1 MGRPETRDE
10 VRLSAQQAR
19 NLHLAVQG
27 LLTPARARAT
37 RARVLAAIARMRLLQ
52 IDTINVVARSPY
64 LVLFSRLGAYEPRW
78 LDDLLARGKIFECWA
93 HEACFVPMDDHVL
106 HRGQFDARSKHW
118 AHQRA
123 ARMHREHRESMDKLL
138 AHIRDNG
145 PVKSSDFERK
155 TRVQPGWWEWKDEK
169 RWLEAW
175 FALGEVMIARRDS
188 FQRVYDL
195 TERVLSRAKMD
206 TVALSP
212 VDGTREFTL
221 GAVRAL
227 GIAQARWI
235 ADYFRSGRKHK
246 NADLDDFVAS
256 GELIRVQVRG
266 WENPG
271 YVHREH
277 LPLLRRARRSAL
289 RATHTTLLSPFDPVV
304 WDRERALGMFDF
316 DYRLECYTPAHKR
329 RFGYYVL
336 PILHRGNLIGRLDA
350 KAHRG
355 DGLFE
360 IKSIHL
366 QTGVVPGDELIADVA
381 GAIRECAD
389 WHATPRIIVR
399 KSDPAA
405 FAKRLQAA
413 IMSPSHAPRAG
424 RSRPASGMESRGD
437 SSR

>member
-1 MGRPETRDE
+1 MGRPETGNE
-10 VRLSAQQAR
+10 VRISAQQAR

-37 RARVLAAIARMRLLQ
+37 RARVLAAIARMRVLQ

-64 LVLFSRLGAYEPRW
+64 LVLFSRLGQYAPGW
-78 LDDLLARGKIFECWA
+78 LDELLARGKIFECWA
-93 HEACFVPMDDHVL
+93 HEACFVPMDDYVL
-106 HRGQFDARSKHW
+106 HRGQFDARAGHW

-123 ARMHREHRESMDKLL
+123 ARMHREHRASMDKLL
-138 AHIRDNG
+138 AHIRGHG
-145 PVKSSDFERK
+145 PVKSSDFERQP
-155 TRVQPGWWEWKDEK
+155 RAQPGWWEWKDEK

-175 FALGEVMIARRDS
+175 FALGELMIARRDG

-195 TERVLSRAKMD
+195 TERVLARAKVD
-206 TVALSP
+206 TAAFSP
-212 VDGTREFTL
+212 VDASRQFML

-246 NADLDDFVAS
+246 DADLDDFVAA
-256 GELIRVQVRG
+256 GELIRVHVRG
-266 WENPG
+266 WENCG

-277 LPLLRRARRSAL
+277 LALLRRAQRSAL

-304 WDRERALGMFDF
+304 WDRERALSMFDF

-329 RFGYYVL
+329 RYGYFVL
-336 PILHRGNLIGRLDA
+336 PILHRGSLIGRLDA

-355 DGLFE
+355 DGIFE
-360 IKSIHL
+360 IKSIDL
-366 QTGVVPGDELIADVA
+366 QTGVAPDDESIADVA

-389 WHATPRIIVR
+389 WHATLRVIVR
-399 KSDPAA
+399 KSDPPA
-405 FAKRLQAA
+405 FARQLRKALAM
-413 IMSPSHAPRAG
+413 I
-424 RSRPASGMESRGD
+424 E
-437 SSR
+437 